1 MKHSGSPGGMG
12 YASGSERE
20 GQLAEGKLR
29 VVLQEHRFHP
39 VGRKDVCDIFC
50 EIPGRKMD
58 SSGS

>member
-39 VGRKDVCDIFC
+39 AGRKAGGFDLAKS
-50 EIPGRKMD
+50 EIRVNR
-58 SSGS
+58 